1 MSDKEKKILETAL
14 LEAIERIVKE
24 PTSEVETQILPQL
37 AQALINLWNL

>member
-1 MSDKEKKILETAL
+1 MNENERRLETAL